1 MQLLTGNDLGLY
13 YGDHEVFSDVTIEVT
28 DRARIG
34 IVGPNGGG
42 KTSLLRVLIGE
53 LEPNAGATQRMRGLR
68 IGYVPQSPG
77 NVVGSSLRDEITTA
91 FAELRDLERELES
104 SAGWAEHG
112 EPQERRKEE
121 RRYAALLE
129 RYDALGSHDY
139 RSVVER
145 ISTGVGLTAAVL
157 DAPAASASGGERTRA
172 ALAKALC
179 SDPDLLILDE
189 PTNYLDF
196 QALEWLEG
204 MLNRRRHALVVV
216 SHDRQFLDQVV
227 TRVWEVERRRLQSFP
242 GNYTKYRSLKTEL
255 LQRQEK
261 EYDSQQAYIA
271 KEESFI
277 QRYRAGQ
284 RSREARGRATRLQ
297 RLKRV
302 EATTTEPSV
311 AFSMPQASRTG
322 GVVFGA
328 RGLTVGF
335 SADGSTT
342 HLLTVPDIELERGS
356 RTAVVGRNGSG
367 KTTLLDTLLGLRPP
381 LTGTASTG
389 HNVEVGYL
397 SQDLADLPE
406 DMSVLE
412 ALLDAKNMPPGD
424 ARSYLARF
432 LFRGEDVMDVVSTL
446 SGGER
451 VRLAL
456 ARLLIV
462 EPNVLVMD
470 EPTTHLDI
478 PSREALERVLLTYGG
493 TMLFVSHD
501 RRFISLL
508 ADRLWVLESGTVHQF
523 EGSFEEWLR
532 ATSKIPAPGQ
542 PTRGARPPKAKP
554 PKARQEPRVKTEAL
568 ERTIMD
574 LEARVGDLERQLG
587 EASERQDV
595 AEVARLGR
603 EYDEVKANLDRTWA
617 GWTG

>member
-1 MQLLTGNDLGLY
+1 MSPLRSPT
-13 YGDHEVFSDVTIEVT
+13 EPVSESW
-28 DRARIG
+28 AR
-34 IVGPNGGG
+34 
-42 KTSLLRVLIGE
+42 
-53 LEPNAGATQRMRGLR
+53 
-68 IGYVPQSPG
+68 
-77 NVVGSSLRDEITTA
+77 
-91 FAELRDLERELES
+91 
-104 SAGWAEHG
+104 
-112 EPQERRKEE
+112 
-121 RRYAALLE
+121 
-129 RYDALGSHDY
+129 
-139 RSVVER
+139 
-145 ISTGVGLTAAVL
+145 TAAVL

-397 SQDLADLPE
+397 SQDLSDLPE

-508 ADRLWVLESGTVHQF
+508 ANRLWVLESGTVHQF